1 MEIQL
6 AKMVSLL
13 LFVWVISWTP
23 YAIMSVWIIAFDG
36 RGLSTSLALVPTVC
50 CKTSAAFNAFL
61 YGIG

>member
-13 LFVWVISWTP
+13 LVVWIIAWTP
-23 YAIMSVWIIAFDG
+23 YAILSVWIIIFDAK
-36 RGLSTSLALVPTVC
+36 GLTPMLALVPTVC
-50 CKTSAAFNAFL
+50 CKSSAALNSFL